1 MIKGLLEEGNDGPR
15 FGRRSP
21 EYYVP
26 GFIMTLKISIVGLL
40 VALLLGVRYI
50 FYNEI

>member
-1 MIKGLLEEGNDGPR
+1 MGRALE
-15 FGRRSP
+15 SAP

-40 VALLLGVRYI
+40 VASVSWNCVRYI
-50 FYNEI
+50 F

>member
-1 MIKGLLEEGNDGPR
+1 MIKGLLEGKR
-15 FGRRSP
+15 WAALLKALP

-40 VALLLGVRYI
+40 VALLLGIV
-50 FYNEI
+50 FGTFST